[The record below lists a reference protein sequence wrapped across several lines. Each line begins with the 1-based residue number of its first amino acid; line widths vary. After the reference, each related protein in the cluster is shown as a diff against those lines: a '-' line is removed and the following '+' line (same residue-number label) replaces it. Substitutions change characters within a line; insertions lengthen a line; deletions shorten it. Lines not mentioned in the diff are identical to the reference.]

1 MESLFDTPL
10 TELVRG
16 IRAHREDEE
25 TYIAACIQRLQ
36 IECKSADVDV
46 KANSVLKWTYLEQL
60 TGCDSG
66 WIAFAVVETVARPVY
81 WQKRVGYLAASLAF
95 GAHTEVLLL
104 VTNSLKKDLHSVTAV
119 EPSSALT
126 GLANFVTP
134 SLAQDLW
141 SDVVTLSNSSRPYLR
156 KKAIL
161 VLYRCLLHHRQM
173 EAAAVARLEA
183 ALRDPDPAV
192 VSAAVAVLLEL
203 AQTHPQLCLPLV
215 PTLFP
220 LLTSGAN
227 NWVLI
232 KLLQLMEALC
242 AAEKRLRKKLAA
254 PVFNLLRA
262 TQAKSLA
269 YECCRWLVR
278 YSMESEEAMRLC
290 AERLAEFAHD
300 RDRNL
305 KYLALGTLC
314 TLARRRPDAVERHR
328 NLYVQCLHDA
338 DKNIRLRALALLT
351 ALVRDAESMR
361 RTGELLLGQLRQQ
374 QTAIWN
380 GGAHDLHAFHNAVVR
395 ALLNSVQESTR
406 GEWRLR
412 TRGDFEWFLRQV
424 LRPLAVELPSV
435 EAENARQ
442 AAELLRNLA
451 IRADEMRGELLQ
463 WSRAVLQCRYGREEA
478 DRKRQ
483 LLRIAVWM
491 LGEYGD
497 VEAVA
502 DGELLGECCVVDAAA
517 VSQNGIVSAG
527 AVAQSE
533 LLMALTKMQARR
545 PDGLPP
551 APAQALAQLVP
562 HGVEERDRLRWLR
575 RWMREGK
582 QHGAMATI
590 SFADGVHQVGVT
602 VPRSAPVWPAEW
614 HSACWL
620 DEAEAQEMQEQVQEV
635 GEKVTAGVIPSSPS
649 SQPQPLLPFTPPRN
663 AAPEGEHYGRSAFYL
678 TDRSTSALGGTAA
691 PTSTVER
698 LLFFDE
704 EESAGAEAT
713 PASDPSNAAVAAPAP
728 DHPVHLRERAT
739 TASATAAREA
749 YEEIGDL
756 LGDAELA
763 PTFAAHPVPSGKPRR
778 ARRPKP
784 RRRGGSQHTQRSA
797 TADKDEQA
805 LVAL

>member
-25 TYIAACIQRLQ
+25 RGCEGEQRAQ
-36 IECKSADVDV
+36 VDV
-46 KANSVLKWTYLEQL
+46 PGAADRVRLALDSVRGGGDRGPPGVLAEAGGLPGGV
-60 TGCDSG
+60 TGCGGGRAELGVDRPGQFRNAQFGAGLVVGRGHAEQQLAPVLAQESDTG
-66 WIAFAVVETVARPVY
+66 AVSVSVASPADGGGGGGAPGGRVARSGLGGG
-81 WQKRVGYLAASLAF
+81 VGGGGGAVGAGADASA
-95 GAHTEVLLL
+95 T
-104 VTNSLKKDLHSVTAV
+104 
-119 EPSSALT
+119 
-126 GLANFVTP
+126 
-134 SLAQDLW
+134 
-141 SDVVTLSNSSRPYLR
+141 
-156 KKAIL
+156 
-161 VLYRCLLHHRQM
+161 
-173 EAAAVARLEA
+173 
-183 ALRDPDPAV
+183 
-192 VSAAVAVLLEL
+192 VSAAGADDFSAVDLRRQQLGAYQVAQADGGVVRGGEAPAQEAGHAGAPPTARHTGQVAGIRMLSVAGAVPDRVGRCDAPLCRASGGIRPRPRPQFEVL
-203 AQTHPQLCLPLV
+203 
-215 PTLFP
+215 
-220 LLTSGAN
+220 GAGH
-227 NWVLI
+227 
-232 KLLQLMEALC
+232 A
-242 AAEKRLRKKLAA
+242 
-254 PVFNLLRA
+254 
-262 TQAKSLA
+262 
-269 YECCRWLVR
+269 
-278 YSMESEEAMRLC
+278 
-290 AERLAEFAHD
+290 
-300 RDRNL
+300 
-305 KYLALGTLC
+305 
-314 TLARRRPDAVERHR
+314 
-328 NLYVQCLHDA
+328 CLHDA

-374 QTAIWN
+374 QTANWS
-380 GGAHDLHAFHNAVVR
+380 GRAHDLHAFHNAVMR

-442 AAELLRNLA
+442 AAELLRDLA
-451 IRADEMRGELLQ
+451 IRADEMRDELLQ

-478 DRKRQ
+478 ERKRQ

-491 LGEYGD
+491 LGEYGG

-551 APAQALAQLVP
+551 ATAQALAQLVP

-582 QHGAMATI
+582 QRGTMATT
-590 SFADGVHQVGVT
+590 SFADGVHQAGVT
-602 VPRSAPVWPAEW
+602 VPRAAPVWPAEW
-614 HSACWL
+614 HSTCWL

-635 GEKVTAGVIPSSPS
+635 EEKATAGLVSSSPS

-663 AAPEGEHYGRSAFYL
+663 AAPEGEREGRSPFYL
-678 TDRSTSALGGTAA
+678 TDTSTSALGGTAA
-691 PTSTVER
+691 PTSTVEC

-704 EESAGAEAT
+704 EDNAGAEAT
-713 PASDPSNAAVAAPAP
+713 SASIPSGAAVAAPAP

-739 TASATAAREA
+739 TASAAAARDA
-749 YEEIGDL
+749 YEEIDDL

-763 PTFAAHPVPSGKPRR
+763 PAFAAHPVPSAKPRR
-778 ARRPKP
+778 ARRSKP
-784 RRRGGSQHTQRSA
+784 RRRGGSQHTEKSP
-797 TADKDEQA
+797 TADKDEQV
-805 LVAL
+805 LVEL